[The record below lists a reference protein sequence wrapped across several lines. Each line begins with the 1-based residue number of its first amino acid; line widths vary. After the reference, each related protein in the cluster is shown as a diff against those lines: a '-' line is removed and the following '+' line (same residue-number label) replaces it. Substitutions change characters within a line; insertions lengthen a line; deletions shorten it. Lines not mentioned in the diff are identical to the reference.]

1 MSSEKLERRK
11 KMGDDPTAM
20 SKSNTTEAGA
30 IAPQPLP
37 GSPQGQGNM
46 MNNPLVGLSMGDGQ
60 PQSGSISGV
69 NKYPYGDGGI
79 PSVGGQTGSVGYA
92 KNSGMPQNLVPGQ
105 VMNQQPYNAQMQPQ
119 GDTQLRMD
127 SLYMGQQAQ
136 NRAMALYGAR
146 AGGDPNLMQPSYQ
159 VMPMGMYGTPV
170 ETAMQQPMPG
180 AMNPAMDYRNQD
192 QLTLEGLADTQGAA
206 YQGMVEGPM
215 GMKPGKN
222 QMGMSTKRGGGR
234 NKKA

>member
-1 MSSEKLERRK
+1 MNSEKLERRK
-11 KMGDDPTAM
+11 KMGDDPTAV
-20 SKSNTTEAGA
+20 SKSTTSEAGA
-30 IAPQPLP
+30 IPAQPLP
-37 GSPQGQGNM
+37 GSPQGPGNVQS
-46 MNNPLVGLSMGDGQ
+46 NTLNDLSYGDGK
-60 PQSGSISGV
+60 PQSGSLSGV

-92 KNSGMPQNLVPGQ
+92 KRSNVPQNIIPGQ
-105 VMNQQPYNAQMQPQ
+105 GLNQQPYNAQMQPQ

-127 SLYMGQQAQ
+127 SMYMGQQAQ
-136 NRAMALYGAR
+136 NRAMTLYAAR

-170 ETAMQQPMPG
+170 ETGIQQPVPG
-180 AMNPAMDYRNQD
+180 AMPPAMDYRNQNE
-192 QLTLEGLADTQGAA
+192 LTLEGMADTQGAA
-206 YQGMVEGPM
+206 YQGMVEGEL

-234 NKKA
+234 NKTA